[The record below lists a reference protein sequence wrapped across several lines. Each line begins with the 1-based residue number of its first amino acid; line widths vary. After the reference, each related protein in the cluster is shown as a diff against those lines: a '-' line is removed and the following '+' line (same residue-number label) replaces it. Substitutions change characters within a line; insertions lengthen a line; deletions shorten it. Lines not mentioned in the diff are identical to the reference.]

1 MLYIFI
7 RIVVVVV
14 VVLAVEE
21 GIDVSS
27 IAVCFAPSSV
37 GMTVAVPIAVAI
49 TTIPIAVTAR
59 VIPISKSFDGDIRKD
74 EMNLIAVVYGELFK
88 C

>member
-14 VVLAVEE
+14 VVLAAEE
-21 GIDVSS
+21 GIDVAP

-37 GMTVAVPIAVAI
+37 GMTVAVPIAISIA
-49 TTIPIAVTAR
+49 TIPIAVTAR
-59 VIPISKSFDGDIRKD
+59 IITISKSFDGDIGKD

>member
-1 MLYIFI
+1 M
-7 RIVVVVV
+7 VVV

-27 IAVCFAPSSV
+27 IAVCLASSSV
-37 GMTVAVPIAVAI
+37 GMTIAVPIAVAI

-59 VIPISKSFDGDIRKD
+59 IITISESFDGHIGKD

>member
-1 MLYIFI
+1 MLYVFI
-7 RIVVVVV
+7 GIVMIVV

-27 IAVCFAPSSV
+27 IAVCFASSSV

-49 TTIPIAVTAR
+49 TTIPITVPAR
-59 VIPISKSFDGDIRKD
+59 VIPISKSFDGHIGKD